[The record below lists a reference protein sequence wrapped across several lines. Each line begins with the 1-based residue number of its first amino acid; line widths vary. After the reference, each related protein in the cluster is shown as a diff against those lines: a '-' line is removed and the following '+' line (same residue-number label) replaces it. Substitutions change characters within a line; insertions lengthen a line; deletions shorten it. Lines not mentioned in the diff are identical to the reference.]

1 MNILLTGG
9 SRGLGLAI
17 AQQQLE
23 LGNFVFIVNRSI
35 SPELNELLVR
45 HSEHAAF
52 IECDLAQPEKLKES
66 IFDQHFSNSIP
77 IHGFVNNAAIAYDD
91 LISNL
96 DLGPLETMFRVNVF
110 SPMALTKYV
119 VRNMLL
125 HRTAGSIVH
134 VSSICSRKG
143 YKGLAM
149 YAATKGAIE
158 AFSKN
163 LAREWGSMGIRSNC
177 VVPGFMETSMSA
189 SLTETQREKLNS
201 RTSLKSATSIL
212 SVVATVEFLLSEVS
226 CSVTGQEFVVDSG
239 TI

>member
-17 AQQQLE
+17 ARQQLE
-23 LGNFVFIVNRSI
+23 LGNTVFIVNRTLST
-35 SPELNELLVR
+35 ELSELLECHR
-45 HSEHAAF
+45 ERAKF
-52 IECDLAQPEKLKES
+52 IECDLTHPDTIKET
-66 IFDQHFSNSIP
+66 IFDQHLGNNVP

-91 LISNL
+91 LVSNL
-96 DLGPLETMFRVNVF
+96 DLGSLETMFHVNVF
-110 SPMALTKYV
+110 SPMAFTKQI

-158 AFSKN
+158 SFSKN

-177 VVPGFMETSMSA
+177 VVPGFMKTSMS
-189 SLTETQREKLNS
+189 STLTEDQREKIYS
-201 RTSLKSATSIL
+201 RTALKAATSIQ
-212 SVVATVEFLLSEVS
+212 SVTATVAFLLSNAS
-226 CSVTGQEFVVDSG
+226 CSVTGQEFIVDAG

>member
-17 AQQQLE
+17 ARQQLE
-23 LGNFVFIVNRSI
+23 RGDTVFVVNRTL
-35 SPELNELLVR
+35 SPELIELLECFK
-45 HSEHAAF
+45 EHAVF
-52 IECDLAQPEKLKES
+52 IECDLTQPEIIKET
-66 IFDQHFSNSIP
+66 IFDRQLDNSVP

-91 LISNL
+91 LVSNL
-96 DLGPLETMFRVNVF
+96 DLGSLETMFQVNVF
-110 SPMALTKYV
+110 SPMALTKHV

-134 VSSICSRKG
+134 ISSICSRKG

-177 VVPGFMETSMSA
+177 VVPGFMETSMS
-189 SLTETQREKLNS
+189 STLTKEQREKINN
-201 RTSLKSATSIL
+201 RTSLKSATSIQ
-212 SVVATVEFLLSEVS
+212 SVVATTEFLLSKAS